1 MYALVNVQQLALFIT
16 GLDSDVRFTVLLYFG
31 FFRLLVP
38 VGSFLHARVT
48 AFFSLTQNIYI
59 TVDMG
64 SGSSKEKA
72 ALSSQLDELNQK
84 YVGMHHE
91 GRWRVAY

>member
-1 MYALVNVQQLALFIT
+1 MFSSWRFSLLVLTQTSVSL
-16 GLDSDVRFTVLLYFG
+16 SYFG

-48 AFFSLTQNIYI
+48 AFSLTQNIYI